1 MKITDI
7 LDAKLNLG
15 LEHMDLEHEQKCI
28 IEELKQLH
36 REMEEEAEPEGGPI
50 VDMYADEM
58 DAYEGALRIA
68 KGSSDTPLTY
78 DHSTIVDLSFIP

>member
-36 REMEEEAEPEGGPI
+36 REMEEEAEPEGGD
-50 VDMYADEM
+50 VCNQYADAIHFKELELEKITRKM
-58 DAYEGALRIA
+58 QAIINKIEELENLI
-68 KGSSDTPLTY
+68 
-78 DHSTIVDLSFIP
+78 

>member
-15 LEHMDLEHEQKCI
+15 LEHMDLEHDQKGI

-36 REMEEEAEPEGGPI
+36 REMEEDAEPEGGPI
-50 VDMYADEM
+50 CDQYADAIHKKERELEKITKEM
-58 DAYEGALRIA
+58 QVIKSKIEELENLI
-68 KGSSDTPLTY
+68 
-78 DHSTIVDLSFIP
+78 

>member
-15 LEHMDLEHEQKCI
+15 MDHMDLEHEQKCI

-36 REMEEEAEPEGGPI
+36 SEMEQEAEPEGGNI
-50 VDMYADEM
+50 CDQYADAIQKAERKL
-58 DAYEGALRIA
+58 EKITKEIKSKEKILRYLENLI
-68 KGSSDTPLTY
+68 
-78 DHSTIVDLSFIP
+78 

>member
-28 IEELKQLH
+28 IQELKQLH
-36 REMEEEAEPEGGPI
+36 REMEEEAEPEGGDI
-50 VDMYADEM
+50 CNQYADAIHFKELELEKITRKM
-58 DAYEGALRIA
+58 QAIINKIEELENLI
-68 KGSSDTPLTY
+68 
-78 DHSTIVDLSFIP
+78 

>member
-36 REMEEEAEPEGGPI
+36 REMEEEAEPEGGD
-50 VDMYADEM
+50 VCNQYAD
-58 DAYEGALRIA
+58 
-68 KGSSDTPLTY
+68 
-78 DHSTIVDLSFIP
+78 TIHFKERDLEKITRKMQVINNKIEELENLI